1 MWALQRFD
9 FLADSDSD
17 DHGDGK
23 GENLKMGA
31 DYDFEYDHF
40 EVISLE
46 SVVPAVDDLLDLPPL
61 PQQLQRHQARLV
73 VPVLIVIEI
82 RIMLIM
88 FIDFD
93 VAYKKRKNNSNNNNN
108 NNSMCN
114 VSRLVL
120 FSNLRKN
127 ITMSF

>member
-73 VPVLIVIEI
+73 VPVLIMIIISSMIMNLTLHTICMRIERSR
-82 RIMLIM
+82 RI
-88 FIDFD
+88 
-93 VAYKKRKNNSNNNNN
+93 ANSIYATTTTTTTIPIVN
-108 NNSMCN
+108 
-114 VSRLVL
+114 
-120 FSNLRKN
+120 KE
-127 ITMSF
+127 

>member
-31 DYDFEYDHF
+31 DYDFEYNHF

-73 VPVLIVIEI
+73 VPVLIEI

-93 VAYKKRKNNSNNNNN
+93 VAYKKRKNNSNNNN
-108 NNSMCN
+108 SMCN

-127 ITMSF
+127 ITISF

>member
-61 PQQLQRHQARLV
+61 PQQLQRHQACLI

-93 VAYKKRKNNSNNNNN
+93 VAYKKRKTTA
-108 NNSMCN
+108 
-114 VSRLVL
+114 
-120 FSNLRKN
+120 
-127 ITMSF
+127 ITTITTIACATSADLSCFPI